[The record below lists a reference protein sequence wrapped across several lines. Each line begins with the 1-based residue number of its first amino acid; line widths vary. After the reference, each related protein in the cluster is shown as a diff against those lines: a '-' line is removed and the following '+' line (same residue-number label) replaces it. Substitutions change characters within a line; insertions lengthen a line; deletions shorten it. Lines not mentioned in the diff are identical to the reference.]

1 MIFALATPVAQS
13 AIGVFRISGVGC
25 CEKFNTALN
34 KPISEYRKVF
44 LRDVFWEGVLIDRCS
59 VVFYSSPN
67 SYTGEDSVEVFCHG
81 GLSVIKSLT
90 GVFLALGFREAEPGE
105 FSKIA
110 FENGKLSLNEAE
122 AVADLVHSEDVDR
135 GLLSSE
141 AVAGKLSNIISDLG
155 DRVDGLR
162 VYIEG
167 SIDFSDE
174 DYNFIAEGDVCNKL
188 VEIKSS
194 LVDLIDSSLVSTKKL
209 TKNRV
214 LFFGPPN
221 TGKSSLFNRMLG
233 FERALVSNV
242 PGTTRDLIDSE
253 MFYNSVNMELVDSAG
268 IRETKDLIET
278 MGVALSGVG
287 VEESDL
293 ILVVLD
299 HLTENYIDSFGSTLK
314 EKSFLL
320 VFNKSDEKEPLNS
333 YDCVVSAKSGSGVQ
347 ELKELIF
354 KFIKEDKKN
363 KRGSKKT
370 FLIRERHLSLFNA
383 ALSALNSCIQK
394 ISNENAV
401 DIAAEDLRQVRSSF
415 DEFLGVKYP
424 DDLLGD
430 IFKDFCIGK

>member
-174 DYNFIAEGDVCNKL
+174 DYNFIAEGDVCNRL

-268 IRETKDLIET
+268 IRETNDLIEA

-363 KRGSKKT
+363 KEGSKKT
-370 FLIRERHLSLFNA
+370 FLIRERHLSLFNT

-394 ISNENAV
+394 ISNGDAV

>member
-1 MIFALATPVAQS
+1 MAQS

-34 KPISEYRKVF
+34 KPISEYRRVF

-268 IRETKDLIET
+268 IRETNDLIET

-363 KRGSKKT
+363 KEGSKKT
-370 FLIRERHLSLFNA
+370 FLIRERHLSLFNT

-394 ISNENAV
+394 ISNEDTV